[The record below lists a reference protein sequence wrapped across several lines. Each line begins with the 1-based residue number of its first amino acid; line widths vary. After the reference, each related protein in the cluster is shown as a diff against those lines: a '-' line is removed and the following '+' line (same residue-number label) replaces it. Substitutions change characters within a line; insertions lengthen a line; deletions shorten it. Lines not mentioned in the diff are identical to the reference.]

1 MNKKKFWRIK
11 MIIQKVEFL
20 IKFEDRAYKRKVEN
34 GQRIWFI
41 RDIMSG
47 RWEKITGR
55 RDENAMKRIE
65 KTFETEYRK
74 QNKLGN
80 IVNI

>member
-1 MNKKKFWRIK
+1 